1 MGALVLRPMQAEDV
15 PAVMQIEQR
24 VYPFPWTPG
33 NFADALAS
41 GYLCQVAELDGKMV
55 GYAVMMPAVD
65 EVQLLNISIAA
76 EQQGKGLGS
85 ELLEKMMDAAR
96 AGSMQR
102 VLLEVRPSNAAALA
116 LYRRHGFTEIGRRRD
131 YYPAHNGREHA
142 IVMERKL

>member
-1 MGALVLRPMQAEDV
+1 MGALALRPMQAEDV

-85 ELLEKMMDAAR
+85 ELLEKMMDEAR
-96 AGSMQR
+96 AGNMQR
-102 VLLEVRPSNAAALA
+102 MLLEVRPSNTAALA

-142 IVMERKL
+142 SVMERKL